1 MTLLATHIPVLL
13 GETVEGLA
21 VKAGGRYVDCTLGA
35 GGHARVVLERS
46 QPGGQLLGIEAD
58 PTAVNTAAE
67 NLSRFGSAVLIVND
81 NFSNLKSIC
90 EANDFTPVNGILFDL
105 GMSSMQLSPGGRG
118 FSFQYDAP
126 LDMRFNPGQ
135 GLSAADIINSYEE
148 SRLANLIY
156 EFGEEERSRQ
166 VARAI
171 LRARP
176 LATTGELARVIEKVM
191 PGYHRIHPATRTF
204 QALRIAVNDELTRLS
219 SALNQAT
226 DILGH
231 GGRLVII
238 SYHSLED
245 RIVKNFLKLESA
257 SCICPPGLPQC
268 VCRQKPR
275 LKLISRGVI
284 IPSEAETEAN
294 PRARSAKMRVAE
306 RICIPE
312 AADSRDGRTASKK
325 KRNYLNKLVNMN

>member
-35 GGHARVVLERS
+35 GGHAGAVLERS

-58 PTAVNTAAE
+58 PTAVISAAE

-176 LATTGELARVIEKVM
+176 LSTTGELARVIERVM
-191 PGYHRIHPATRTF
+191 PGYHRIHPATKTF

-226 DILGH
+226 DILGQ

-268 VCRQKPR
+268 VCQQKPR

-284 IPSEAETEAN
+284 IPSESETEAN

-306 RICIPE
+306 RISIPE
-312 AADSRDGRTASKK
+312 AANSRGGGTAGKK